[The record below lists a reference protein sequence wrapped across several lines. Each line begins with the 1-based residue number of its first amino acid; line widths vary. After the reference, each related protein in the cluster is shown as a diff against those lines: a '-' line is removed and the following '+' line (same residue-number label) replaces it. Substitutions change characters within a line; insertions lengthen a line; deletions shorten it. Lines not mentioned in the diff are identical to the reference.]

1 MKNKRFLF
9 GGLCALLCFGLLS
22 TAALAVVEPTAS
34 FYVADYAG
42 VLSDDTEQYIIDQNE
57 KLLSAT
63 GGEIVVVAVD
73 FMDGMTSGD
82 YAMAVA
88 ENWGGIG
95 DKELDN
101 GFLLV
106 YAVGENKVRAMA
118 GAGLERALPAS
129 TIEGYL
135 EDCFYDGYDAGEYDQ
150 ATRDFFD
157 AIYGWYESY
166 YRVSSSG
173 DGGGAVSVPGADK
186 DFYYPEA
193 HGPSTAVTTVVGS
206 VATAVVI
213 LVVVVLIIAVCTF
226 DGLRYRRYRRRYMM
240 PGMPPPPYLY
250 RPFLFGRPHRHR
262 PPPPPRPPRGPGG
275 RPPGGM
281 GGGPRPGG
289 GSYRPPRGGG
299 SFRGGG
305 AGRGGGFSGGSFG
318 GGSFR
323 GGGGGFRGGGA
334 GRG

>member
-1 MKNKRFLF
+1 MKRHKLLSI
-9 GGLCALLCFGLLS
+9 LCCAMLCLGLLS
-22 TAALAVVEPTAS
+22 GAALAVAEPTEE
-34 FYVADYAG
+34 FYVCDEAG
-42 VLSDDTEQYIIDQNE
+42 VIDADTEEYIIEQN
-57 KLLSAT
+57 KTLLSAT

-95 DKELDN
+95 DEELDN

-173 DGGGAVSVPGADK
+173 EGGGAVSVPGADK

-193 HGPSTAVTTVVGS
+193 HGPSKMCIRDRA
-206 VATAVVI
+206 
-213 LVVVVLIIAVCTF
+213 
-226 DGLRYRRYRRRYMM
+226 
-240 PGMPPPPYLY
+240 
-250 RPFLFGRPHRHR
+250 
-262 PPPPPRPPRGPGG
+262 
-275 RPPGGM
+275 
-281 GGGPRPGG
+281 
-289 GSYRPPRGGG
+289 
-299 SFRGGG
+299 GG
-305 AGRGGGFSGGSFG
+305 AGPPGRRGPVA
-318 GGSFR
+318 
-323 GGGGGFRGGGA
+323 GA
-334 GRG
+334 HGTPP